1 MPARTR
7 TTRAHGDI
15 RLNLTALVDVTV
27 LLLTFFMVGNQ
38 FASAERVEMEI
49 PRPDDSLARD
59 KRVTEPAVINILDR
73 GPDRPPGYQIGPIR
87 VDSLAE
93 LSHQLA
99 AARRHTSQLEVI
111 LRADRRLSYQRVRE
125 VMELL
130 GEHEISRFHVVAEVG
145 SQP

>member
-1 MPARTR
+1 MSARTR
-7 TTRAHGDI
+7 TIRSHADI

-27 LLLTFFMVGNQ
+27 LLLTFFMVVNQ

-59 KRVTEPAVINILDR
+59 KRVAEPIVINLLDR
-73 GPDRPPGYQIGPIR
+73 GPDRPPGYRIGPLG
-87 VDSLAE
+87 VESLAE
-93 LSHQLA
+93 LSRQLA
-99 AARRHTSQLEVI
+99 AARRHTPQLEVV
-111 LRADRRLSYQRVRE
+111 LRADKRLSYQRVRE

-130 GEHEISRFHVVAEVG
+130 GEHEVSRFHVVAEVG